1 MSVCILWADE
11 KQALHDVPSVAIP
24 DQTQSNSKMFTKP
37 LVNLVKIKIGVRL
50 YRYKSN
56 VLKSEC

>member
-24 DQTQSNSKMFTKP
+24 DQTQSNSEMFTKP
-37 LVNLVKIKIGVRL
+37 LVNLVKIKI
-50 YRYKSN
+50 
-56 VLKSEC
+56 